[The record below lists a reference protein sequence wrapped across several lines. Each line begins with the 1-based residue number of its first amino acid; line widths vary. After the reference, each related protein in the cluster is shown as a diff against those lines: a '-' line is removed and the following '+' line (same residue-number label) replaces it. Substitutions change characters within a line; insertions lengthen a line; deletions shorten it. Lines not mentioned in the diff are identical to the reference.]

1 MQDKKKHTKIGPIKD
16 EHNNIITDDFGK
28 TESFNNFFTSVGS
41 KLASDIIPVEG
52 FKSLEHFHRITP
64 TISTISVDTE
74 KIRES
79 IKRAAKPGKGYGV
92 DNITS
97 TELNLAGNFVSDGLR
112 HVIEKSIDKS
122 KYPNMWK
129 ISKVKTIFKK
139 GSQLDRGNYR
149 PISL

>member
-1 MQDKKKHTKIGPIKD
+1 MPPPGIPTLPGPKI
-16 EHNNIITDDFGK
+16 
-28 TESFNNFFTSVGS
+28 
-41 KLASDIIPVEG
+41 
-52 FKSLEHFHRITP
+52 
-64 TISTISVDTE
+64 
-74 KIRES
+74 
-79 IKRAAKPGKGYGV
+79 
-92 DNITS
+92 
-97 TELNLAGNFVSDGLR
+97 NLVGNFASDGLC